1 MLLLT
6 AKHEQASAL
15 FLACDWTHA
24 HILHRSCQRTRA
36 REKTKSSEDTSA
48 WNLETDALRSDEG
61 EHSHAVIL
69 SYIRVASSRSVHW
82 QDLQLLRGFRVSL
95 LCAILPSS
103 EAPRS
108 MGTCSCRWNC
118 SKVCFSGCI
127 EARPLCCFAGLWS
140 VLVRGFVQ
148 SHWPWGDCK
157 DGWWDEP
164 GAWRSLFFYKT
175 LRCRSSHLLMWWGS
189 WVQHYHGHTAN
200 AELDNPK
207 HPLRSNSNWLLCRFP
222 NSAMSLKSLLPPT
235 FFGGN
240 EADHKGP

>member
-1 MLLLT
+1 MVEARPQPLQKLLT
-6 AKHEQASAL
+6 AIKVLRCGSCTASLTESFRRASDLRAL
-15 FLACDWTHA
+15 IAIGLMLD
-24 HILHRSCQRTRA
+24 QRTRA

-82 QDLQLLRGFRVSL
+82 QDLQLLRGFRLQMELFQGLLQWLHRSASVVL
-95 LCAILPSS
+95 LCWSMVGPG
-103 EAPRS
+103 PR
-108 MGTCSCRWNC
+108 
-118 SKVCFSGCI
+118 
-127 EARPLCCFAGLWS
+127 
-140 VLVRGFVQ
+140 VRSISLALGRLQ
-148 SHWPWGDCK
+148 
-157 DGWWDEP
+157 GW
-164 GAWRSLFFYKT
+164 
-175 LRCRSSHLLMWWGS
+175 M
-189 WVQHYHGHTAN
+189 HYHGHTAN